1 MICAKHL
8 VYSFEI
14 GLLHEAREREARGRT
29 GPGIYAMSLAICV
42 HARVEILQARVPIAQ
57 SAHLQSVYM
66 RELKFKRQYGSDR

>member
-42 HARVEILQARVPIAQ
+42 HARVEIGRTCMSKTTYIT
-57 SAHLQSVYM
+57 LQSVYM